1 MTCQQQAINM
11 AHYSGCEVC
20 QMLAFTST
28 LACVTCYNNTCLGR
42 PITDPNEL
50 NFNNVLS
57 TSERFL
63 STKYQVLHLSLLHF
77 PYWQYCVNYG
87 PALSYTNCRQTK
99 NACCVE

>member
-1 MTCQQQAINM
+1 M

-57 TSERFL
+57 TSERFFVHEISSSAL
-63 STKYQVLHLSLLHF
+63 IMI
-77 PYWQYCVNYG
+77 
-87 PALSYTNCRQTK
+87 ALSILAILHELWACFKLHKLQADQKRLLCRI
-99 NACCVE
+99 AVS